1 MTTAPTASASPKTVN
16 AVVIRSSGL
25 FPDWSES
32 SKTSIKAGQN
42 NLRFLLQCVAATH
55 ILDADKE
62 SSPSKAAQRKKQMT
76 TTNNSNNR
84 ADTIIL
90 SEGRGD
96 YITDIK
102 WQRDGKAEIM
112 GGSREDALRYT
123 AAEAQEV
130 IEALTA
136 ANGRGYSAEAASE

>member
-1 MTTAPTASASPKTVN
+1 MKN
-16 AVVIRSSGL
+16 
-25 FPDWSES
+25 
-32 SKTSIKAGQN
+32 
-42 NLRFLLQCVAATH
+42 
-55 ILDADKE
+55 
-62 SSPSKAAQRKKQMT
+62 
-76 TTNNSNNR
+76 TTNNSNSQ

-96 YITDIK
+96 YITDIN

-112 GGSREDALRYT
+112 GGSREDAIRYT

>member
-1 MTTAPTASASPKTVN
+1 
-16 AVVIRSSGL
+16 
-25 FPDWSES
+25 
-32 SKTSIKAGQN
+32 
-42 NLRFLLQCVAATH
+42 
-55 ILDADKE
+55 
-62 SSPSKAAQRKKQMT
+62 MT
-76 TTNNSNNR
+76 TTNNSNEQ

-112 GGSREDALRYT
+112 GGNREDALRYT
-123 AAEAQEV
+123 AAEANEV

>member
-1 MTTAPTASASPKTVN
+1 
-16 AVVIRSSGL
+16 
-25 FPDWSES
+25 
-32 SKTSIKAGQN
+32 
-42 NLRFLLQCVAATH
+42 
-55 ILDADKE
+55 
-62 SSPSKAAQRKKQMT
+62 MT
-76 TTNNSNNR
+76 TTNNSNSQ